1 MDTDATEPDQ
11 PRPDAD
17 RTSEPGTVDAGSAF
31 GPVAVIG
38 AGAMGAGIAQVAA
51 TASHA
56 VSLVDAA
63 PGAAAAAVERIG
75 AALSRLVDKG
85 RLPADDA
92 AAVLARITPAESLD
106 ELPNCG
112 LVIEA
117 VPEDLDLKR
126 RIFAELADSQPSTT
140 VLATNTSS
148 IDIDD
153 IAADVAD
160 PERVLGLHFFNP
172 PPVMELVEV
181 VHGKRTA
188 PAFVEHATAL
198 MAGWGKTPV
207 RCSSTPG
214 FIVNRVARPFY
225 GEAQRIVESGVADAA
240 TVDWVLREKGGFPMG
255 PLELTDFIGQDVN
268 LAVGTSVWEQTDRDE
283 RYAPTDFQR
292 DLVAAGRLGR
302 KSGAGVYTYAA
313 DGSAQDAEPDL
324 ELADRLVGGP
334 IATDPLARTL
344 AMIVNEAVD
353 LVARGEASADDV
365 DTAMRLGV
373 RYPKGPL
380 EWGHEIGFDRV
391 ARQLAEL
398 DEAFPGGR
406 YRPSPALT
414 DGSLT

>member
-1 MDTDATEPDQ
+1 MDTDATEPAQ
-11 PRPDAD
+11 PRPGED
-17 RTSEPGTVDAGSAF
+17 RPTEPETTDAGSAF
-31 GPVAVIG
+31 GPVGVIG

-51 TASHA
+51 TAGHA
-56 VSLVDAA
+56 VTVVDAA

-92 AAVLARITPAESLD
+92 AAVLARITPAETLD
-106 ELPNCG
+106 DLPNCG

-126 RIFAELADSQPSTT
+126 RIFTELADSQPATA

-188 PAFVEHATAL
+188 PAFIEHVTAL
-198 MAGWGKTPV
+198 MAAWGKTPV

-283 RYAPTDFQR
+283 RYAPTAFQR
-292 DLVAAGRLGR
+292 DLVEAGRLGR

-344 AMIVNEAVD
+344 AMLVNEAVD
-353 LVARGEASADDV
+353 LVARGEASPDDV

-373 RYPKGPL
+373 RHPKGPI
-380 EWGHEIGFDRV
+380 EWGREIGFDVV